1 MNDRSVTHTVL
12 ARHDSNPFGNP
23 TVTGMIDCHSYDHAE
38 QEFEMLNPDETIL
51 GIYEGDLSWRQAMDR
66 YHEENRK

>member
-1 MNDRSVTHTVL
+1 
-12 ARHDSNPFGNP
+12 
-23 TVTGMIDCHSYDHAE
+23 MIDCHSYDHAE

-51 GIYEGDLSWRQAMDR
+51 GIYEGDLSWRQAMDL